1 MLDLVNWVDW
11 YPAMIFVWL
20 VIAYLTYTSIVESAI
35 NTYRQFRGSW
45 DAGYDRAVIVDKVRF
60 TAIGSGVLRATIIC
74 AVIMFIF

>member
-20 VIAYLTYTSIVESAI
+20 VIAYLTYTGIVSSAI
-35 NTYRQFRGSW
+35 NTYRQFRGRW
-45 DAGYDRAVIVDKVRF
+45 DEKYDRAFIVDKVRV

-74 AVIMFIF
+74 AVIMIIF